1 MIERRDVSSNVAIDM
16 IVQEAAPEGRNQSMI
31 ATLNQ
36 LKQYRMNGVNC
47 VLLLIIF
54 ISILISISFLKN
66 LIPLRLVYDLQA
78 IQILHFLFGLPSNS
92 GKLFHVPI
100 LTPQT
105 FPVVYLAGIS
115 TIFLDILPSYRLV

>member
-16 IVQEAAPEGRNQSMI
+16 IIQEAAPEGRNQSVI

-54 ISILISISFLKN
+54 ISILISI
-66 LIPLRLVYDLQA
+66 
-78 IQILHFLFGLPSNS
+78 
-92 GKLFHVPI
+92 
-100 LTPQT
+100 
-105 FPVVYLAGIS
+105 
-115 TIFLDILPSYRLV
+115 